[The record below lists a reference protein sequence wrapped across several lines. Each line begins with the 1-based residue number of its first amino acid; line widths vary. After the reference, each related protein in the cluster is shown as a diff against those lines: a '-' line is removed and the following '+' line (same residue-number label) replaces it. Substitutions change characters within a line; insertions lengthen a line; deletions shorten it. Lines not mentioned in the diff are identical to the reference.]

1 MVRKAAIALAA
12 LGLVAAACSATESSS
27 TFGPSEPTTIE
38 ALDAAV
44 APAAQAILDAD
55 AVEITTTW
63 FDGDGEHV
71 RTDWLDWRPDGN
83 FLMFSQFSGP
93 GDSAI
98 DQMASVQLD
107 GDRFCATTGPN
118 MYCDIE
124 DPKINETW
132 ALRDPAPADSAAT
145 RIPISLNLEAMAGAG
160 GSVDDGLPTD
170 ARSATKRAR
179 RDGTTTWSLHTPF
192 GEGLLNR
199 TWTIGTDGF
208 LASYSAGSESGMP
221 FGVYSRT
228 EFRFVVIDDPT
239 PITEP
244 ALDTQ
249 LDLGSLGLPGDLPL
263 FDR

>member
-12 LGLVAAACSATESSS
+12 VGLAFAACSTTQSTD
-27 TFGPSEPTTIE
+27 TFGPAQPTTIE

-44 APAAQAILDAD
+44 APAAQAVLDVD

-71 RTDWLDWRPDGN
+71 RTDWIDWRSDSN
-83 FLMFSQFSGP
+83 FLMVSQFAGP
-93 GDSAI
+93 GDNEV

-107 GDRFCATTGPN
+107 GNRFCATTGPN
-118 MYCDIE
+118 MYCDID
-124 DPKINETW
+124 DPKINEAW
-132 ALRDPAPADSAAT
+132 KLQSPVPAESAAN

-160 GSVDDGLPTD
+160 GSVDEGLPTD
-170 ARSATKRAR
+170 ARTATKRAR

-192 GEGLLNR
+192 GEGLLTR

-221 FGVYSRT
+221 FGLYSRID
-228 EFRFVVIDDPT
+228 FRFLIIDDPT

-244 ALDTQ
+244 ALDTP
-249 LDLGSLGLPGDLPL
+249 LDVGSLGLPGDLSL